1 MNVPEHIRSIKPYPP
16 GKPID
21 ELKREL
27 GIDAPIKLAS
37 NENPLGPSPMAIEAI
52 KKALTSVNRYPDGSS
67 FYLRQKISEILS
79 VPFEGIVVG
88 NGSNEIIEMIFK
100 AFMRDGEKV
109 IVPQPS
115 FLMYNLAA
123 QALGLTAIGVPLRD
137 FKIDLKGMAQKI
149 DDDTRIIIINNPN
162 NPTGTI
168 IEKDEWEQF
177 LESLPDGILVVVD
190 EAYIEFVTSEKCPIG
205 VNYINLDKPRVAVI
219 RTFSKAYGLAGL
231 RIGYC
236 ITSPDVADY
245 MNRVRQPFNVNSLA
259 QAAALAALE
268 DKKFIENTR
277 KLVQEQL
284 EYLYS
289 CVKKLGLDYI
299 PTQTNFFLIKLPVP
313 AREVYQKLLRKGV
326 ITRAMDS
333 YGLDNYLRVSVG
345 LREENEYFVEK
356 LAEVLNER

>member
-1 MNVPEHIRSIKPYPP
+1 MNVPVHVQGIKPYPP

-27 GIDAPIKLAS
+27 GIDNPIKLAS
-37 NENPLGPSPMAIEAI
+37 NENPLGPSPMAVEAI
-52 KKALTSVNRYPDGSS
+52 KKALNTINRYPDGSS
-67 FYLRQKISEILS
+67 FYLRQKISEMLS
-79 VPFEGIVVG
+79 VPFDGIVVG

-123 QALGLTAIGVPLRD
+123 QALGLTAIGVPLRN
-137 FKIDLKGMAQKI
+137 FKIDLEKMAQEV
-149 DDDTRIIIINNPN
+149 DNDTRIIIINNPN

-177 LESLPDGILVVVD
+177 LEGLPDGILVVVD
-190 EAYIEFVTSEKCPIG
+190 EAYIEFVTNRECPVG
-205 VNYINLDKPRVAVI
+205 TDYIDLDKPKVVVI

-245 MNRVRQPFNVNSLA
+245 LNRVRQPFNVNSLA

-268 DKKFIENTR
+268 DKKFIEDTR

-313 AREVYQKLLRKGV
+313 ARQVYEKLLHEGV

-333 YGLDNYLRVSVG
+333 YGLDYYLRVSVG
-345 LREENEYFVEK
+345 LKKENEYFVEK
-356 LAEVLNER
+356 LSEVLNES